1 MDELSPEFLSLNPQS
16 AKKRPLLIEEH
27 FDRVDKD
34 HEENES
40 GDSDASESSQL
51 SGEVPDKHQKEV
63 GKSKSVR
70 CVLILLSL
78 SMKYILFDCFHG
90 V

>member
-27 FDRVDKD
+27 FDRVDED
-34 HEENES
+34 HEENGS
-40 GDSDASESSQL
+40 SDSDASGSSHL
-51 SGEVPDKHQKEV
+51 SEDVPDKRQKEV

-78 SMKYILFDCFHG
+78 SMKYIVYDCFNG